1 MRSAIR
7 QKLIDSVLEFGGRVF
22 EPHVAGPKTQKPY
35 AVIRQGVETGETPWT
50 GFRRI
55 IEVWPYVSR
64 TSFKDVDALAEK
76 IEAALDKQ
84 LLTDTVTGEVFSC
97 FYLGTTGSDFVDQEW
112 DAITRGLRFEVFSL
126 AWMITETVDPDPVI
140 AMKNWTEQR
149 FPELQTDP
157 LTWQPSDD
165 QPALYWR
172 LAAITGMEPRNWGAW
187 ITARIVGH
195 LLAPTAQ
202 KRVEWL
208 KRVVPRIG
216 LDRRTYLADGS
227 PLFFE
232 SVSVDSTA
240 DPFRVGQIQVVVRYG
255 LLGEMPN
262 VPALDKIHLETEDG
276 AGGVVGGQ
284 QAG

>member
-1 MRSAIR
+1 MREDIRLILANAIPDVEGR
-7 QKLIDSVLEFGGRVF
+7 VLE
-22 EPHVAGPKTQKPY
+22 PSVAGKDEEKPFLVVREGTQDPGDPY
-35 AVIRQGVETGETPWT
+35 S
-50 GFRRI
+50 GFATI
-55 IEVWPYVSR
+55 VEVWPFVSQ
-64 TSFKDVDALAEK
+64 TSFRKVDALSQK
-76 IEAALDKQ
+76 VIEALHQKRFDSS
-84 LLTDTVTGEVFSC
+84 TGEPFFVQ
-97 FYLGTTGSDFVDQEW
+97 YIGTAGDDVADDEW
-112 DAITRGLRFEVFSL
+112 QAYTRGLRFQVFSL
-126 AWMITETVDPDPVI
+126 AWMVTETVEPDPI
-140 AMKNWTEQR
+140 AAMRSWTEQR
-149 FPELQTDP
+149 FPDLQTDP
-157 LTWQPSDD
+157 LTWRPSDE

-172 LAAITGMEPRNWGAW
+172 LAAITGMEMMNWGAW

-216 LDRRTYLADGS
+216 LDRRTYLSDGS

-232 SVSVDSTA
+232 SVSADSTA

-262 VPALDKIHLETEDG
+262 VPALDNIHLETEDG